1 SRRRRSSR
9 HPPEQSD
16 QVVEADRGY
25 RVQSAHGFE
34 WLDAQPHC
42 ARAGQPWWG
51 SVRETKNPSPHR
63 AIQSD
68 ISLPESPG
76 AQCKDVT
83 NAPADARSKKGRHE
97 NGSFRSVYL
106 LNARRRNRARR
117 KFVPAT
123 SFQSTRRRSPSRYF
137 REATLQPS
145 KRAANVRPTG
155 PAT

>member
-1 SRRRRSSR
+1 G
-9 HPPEQSD
+9 
-16 QVVEADRGY
+16 RGQ
-25 RVQSAHGFE
+25 RVTAAHGLE
-34 WLDAQPHC
+34 GLDAQPQC
-42 ARAGQPWWG
+42 TRARQPRWG

-76 AQCKDVT
+76 VQCKDVT
-83 NAPADARSKKGRHE
+83 NAPAVARSKKGRHE

-123 SFQSTRRRSPSRYF
+123 
-137 REATLQPS
+137 
-145 KRAANVRPTG
+145 
-155 PAT
+155 